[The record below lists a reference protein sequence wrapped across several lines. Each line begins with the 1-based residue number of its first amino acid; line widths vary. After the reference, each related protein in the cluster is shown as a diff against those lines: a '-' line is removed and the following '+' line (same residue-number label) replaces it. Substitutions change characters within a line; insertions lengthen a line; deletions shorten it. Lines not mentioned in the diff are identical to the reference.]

1 MPFRDR
7 RETDRRG
14 KKSMSR
20 VWRPRN
26 SCRQSPASKP
36 LLEHECRAH
45 GGLRRDNGRV
55 HEDRERDPSAT
66 KCRPQCA
73 AVAHVK
79 LQGGKARTLRDVGWF
94 GPKVAAKRSRIHDLD
109 VPLRGRDADTTRRRM
124 QVAHARERGEENVM
138 VGWILRDQDSTRDA
152 TCGVGMLL
160 KR

>member
-1 MPFRDR
+1 
-7 RETDRRG
+7 
-14 KKSMSR
+14 MSR

-79 LQGGKARTLRDVGWF
+79 LQGGKARTLR
-94 GPKVAAKRSRIHDLD
+94 
-109 VPLRGRDADTTRRRM
+109 GRDADAARRRM
-124 QVAHARERGEENVM
+124 QIAHASERGEENVM
-138 VGWILRDQDSTRDA
+138 VGWILRY
-152 TCGVGMLL
+152 
-160 KR
+160 